1 MAELAASEADSR
13 MVFRRM
19 GRCSLAKYHLDH
31 VQPRKGTATEESAR
45 GAPKLVLATG
55 RSLFRLV
62 RHRLV
67 IHGRVQGVFFRDTLR
82 GLAEQHGVAGWA
94 RNTPEG
100 TVETVLEG
108 DRDTVEQVVQ
118 FARRGP
124 EGAEV
129 ESVEITEELPEG
141 LRGFSIR

>member
-1 MAELAASEADSR
+1 VD
-13 MVFRRM
+13 
-19 GRCSLAKYHLDH
+19 GRA
-31 VQPRKGTATEESAR
+31 SAR
-45 GAPKLVLATG
+45 RATKLVLATG
-55 RSLFRLV
+55 RSLSPLV
-62 RHRLV
+62 RRRLV

-82 GLAEQHGVAGWA
+82 RLAEQQDVTGWA

-108 DRDTVEQVVQ
+108 DLGAVERVVA

-129 ESVEITEELPEG
+129 ERVEMTEESPEG